1 MNSGPLKT
9 LYSMLQVDSLVTSQ
23 MVKERIS
30 WTSGVCRNQLKRMFK
45 GIHFS
50 TICDIITESTCNIE
64 YKVFKGPEFISDNY
78 KLIGTHLH
86 GFPDASPRIPP
97 VHQILQHPV
106 SIETGTRWRKI
117 KFSIVISTF
126 NLVRWVKME
135 M

>member
-9 LYSMLQVDSLVTSQ
+9 LYSMLQVNSLVTSQ
-23 MVKERIS
+23 MVKKMIS
-30 WTSGVCRNQLKRMFK
+30 WTSRVCRNQLKRMFK

-50 TICDIITESTCNIE
+50 TNCDVTNESTCDIE

-78 KLIGTHLH
+78 NLIGTDLH
-86 GFPDASPRIPP
+86 SLPNAPPGIPP

-106 SIETGTRWRKI
+106 SIGTGIWWRNI
-117 KFSIVISTF
+117 NYFIVISTF
-126 NLVRWVKME
+126 DLVKWVKMW